1 MLEHSF
7 YWDFN
12 SRDDPV
18 QKSNFI
24 SFIQRKNRELQ
35 SNQHSQRPSNQMST
49 STHD

>member
-12 SRDDPV
+12 SRDDSV

-24 SFIQRKNRELQ
+24 SFIQEKNREIQ
-35 SNQHSQRPSNQMST
+35 SHQQRPSGNN
-49 STHD
+49 